1 MVGAGCV
8 GLEVVGGQRD
18 RSPGRVAEVDELV
31 PTAGGLR
38 HQALDLQRL
47 RRRRVRADMQVG
59 HAYGTRRPRHRLAEN
74 LRRRGEISG
83 RVDHGISKVRA
94 FLDRLRVGDVRVVLR
109 ITRGEDRVVPHAALD
124 LRIVRVVDSVDEGAD
139 RRRDRKGRA
148 GAVKRLALDAHR
160 NRRRRGDGN
169 RREERCGDHGDDN
182 EGREH
187 PNAARHSH
195 TTAGRPVRATRFSLL
210 NVSAVESYKGVG
222 PGKSLMNPDVRRP
235 AGLAMPE
242 IVECVPNFS
251 EGRRKEVVDAIA
263 QAIASVHGVRVLD
276 QEMDADHNRS
286 VITFVGDRTSVA
298 EAAFRGAK
306 KAVELID
313 MNRHRGEHPRV
324 GALDVLPFV
333 PIAGVT
339 MDDCVDL
346 ARAVGRRIADQL
358 QVPVY
363 LYEAAATRPDRRALP
378 DVRRG
383 EYEGLKTEI
392 ETNPDRKPDFGPL
405 RLHPTAGA
413 CVVGARPVLIAWNVN
428 LRTTDVGVAKRI
440 AKAIRESDGGL
451 PAVRAKGFDLAD
463 RGLVQVSMN
472 MVDYRKTSLVQ
483 AFEAIRVLAAKEGV
497 EIAESEI
504 IGLVPLDAL
513 VEAAT
518 QYLKLARFHRE
529 QILETRLWE

>member
-1 MVGAGCV
+1 
-8 GLEVVGGQRD
+8 
-18 RSPGRVAEVDELV
+18 
-31 PTAGGLR
+31 
-38 HQALDLQRL
+38 
-47 RRRRVRADMQVG
+47 
-59 HAYGTRRPRHRLAEN
+59 
-74 LRRRGEISG
+74 
-83 RVDHGISKVRA
+83 
-94 FLDRLRVGDVRVVLR
+94 
-109 ITRGEDRVVPHAALD
+109 
-124 LRIVRVVDSVDEGAD
+124 
-139 RRRDRKGRA
+139 
-148 GAVKRLALDAHR
+148 
-160 NRRRRGDGN
+160 
-169 RREERCGDHGDDN
+169 
-182 EGREH
+182 
-187 PNAARHSH
+187 
-195 TTAGRPVRATRFSLL
+195 
-210 NVSAVESYKGVG
+210 
-222 PGKSLMNPDVRRP
+222 MNPDVRRP

-263 QAIASVHGVRVLD
+263 QAIGSVPGVRVLD

-298 EAAFRGAK
+298 EASFRGAK
-306 KAVELID
+306 KAIEMID

-346 ARAVGRRIADQL
+346 ARAVGKRIANEL

-392 ETNPDRKPDFGPL
+392 ETKPDRKPDFGPP

-463 RGLVQVSMN
+463 RELVQVSMN

-483 AFEAIRVLAAKEGV
+483 AFEAIRALAAKEGV

>member
-1 MVGAGCV
+1 
-8 GLEVVGGQRD
+8 
-18 RSPGRVAEVDELV
+18 
-31 PTAGGLR
+31 
-38 HQALDLQRL
+38 
-47 RRRRVRADMQVG
+47 
-59 HAYGTRRPRHRLAEN
+59 
-74 LRRRGEISG
+74 
-83 RVDHGISKVRA
+83 
-94 FLDRLRVGDVRVVLR
+94 
-109 ITRGEDRVVPHAALD
+109 
-124 LRIVRVVDSVDEGAD
+124 
-139 RRRDRKGRA
+139 
-148 GAVKRLALDAHR
+148 
-160 NRRRRGDGN
+160 
-169 RREERCGDHGDDN
+169 
-182 EGREH
+182 
-187 PNAARHSH
+187 
-195 TTAGRPVRATRFSLL
+195 
-210 NVSAVESYKGVG
+210 
-222 PGKSLMNPDVRRP
+222 MNPDARRP
-235 AGLAMPE
+235 AGPDMPK

-251 EGRRKEVVDAIA
+251 EGRRKDVVDALA
-263 QAIASVHGVRVLD
+263 SAIASVPGVRVLD

-306 KAVELID
+306 QAIEVID

-339 MDDCVDL
+339 MDDCVAL
-346 ARAVGRRIADQL
+346 ARSVGKRIAEEL

-363 LYEAAATRPDRRALP
+363 LYEAAATRPDRLSLP

-383 EYEGLKTEI
+383 EYEGLKKEI
-392 ETNPDRKPDFGPL
+392 ETNPDRQPDFGPP

-413 CVVGARPVLIAWNVN
+413 CIVGARPILIAWNVN

-472 MVDYRKTSLVQ
+472 MVDYRKTSLAQ
-483 AFEAIRVLAAKEGV
+483 AFEAIRALAAKESV

-513 VEAAT
+513 VDAAT

>member
-1 MVGAGCV
+1 
-8 GLEVVGGQRD
+8 
-18 RSPGRVAEVDELV
+18 
-31 PTAGGLR
+31 
-38 HQALDLQRL
+38 
-47 RRRRVRADMQVG
+47 
-59 HAYGTRRPRHRLAEN
+59 
-74 LRRRGEISG
+74 
-83 RVDHGISKVRA
+83 
-94 FLDRLRVGDVRVVLR
+94 
-109 ITRGEDRVVPHAALD
+109 
-124 LRIVRVVDSVDEGAD
+124 
-139 RRRDRKGRA
+139 
-148 GAVKRLALDAHR
+148 
-160 NRRRRGDGN
+160 
-169 RREERCGDHGDDN
+169 
-182 EGREH
+182 
-187 PNAARHSH
+187 
-195 TTAGRPVRATRFSLL
+195 
-210 NVSAVESYKGVG
+210 
-222 PGKSLMNPDVRRP
+222 
-235 AGLAMPE
+235 MPE

-286 VITFVGDRTSVA
+286 VITFVGDRTSVV

-313 MNRHRGEHPRV
+313 MSRHRGEHPRV

-346 ARAVGRRIADQL
+346 ARAVGKRIADEL

-383 EYEGLKTEI
+383 EYEGLKIEI
-392 ETNPDRKPDFGPL
+392 ETNPDRKPDFGSP

-413 CVVGARPVLIAWNVN
+413 CIVGARPVLIAWNVN

-483 AFEAIRVLAAKEGV
+483 AFEAIRALAAKEGV

-504 IGLVPLDAL
+504 IGLVPMDAL
-513 VEAAT
+513 AEAAT